1 MVVHNFIR
9 GSVPPKAVAILA
21 GLGVVAGLALAAPTR
36 AASPSTAAAR
46 IVAARHHKK
55 PGTGDRR
62 RHTPSRG
69 QSNGA
74 PAAKNR

>member
-9 GSVPPKAVAILA
+9 GSVPPKAVATLA
-21 GLGVVAGLALAAPTR
+21 GLGVAAGLALAAPTR

-55 PGTGDRR
+55 PGADHRR
-62 RHTPSRG
+62 QHTPSRG

-74 PAAKNR
+74 ATAKNR